1 MYSLSQRSEKLVK
14 LGLLNLRVVLVEGEK
29 SKLELLNKTGI
40 GVKNDTGFLLACDP
54 SEHMTFAMIA
64 EVGIYARHTHV
75 FEVTGPARNIQRL
88 ADQTPS
94 ETYAHHI
101 KLVPTHPDKNG
112 AYVTKDNDF
121 QNNNFWLMN
130 TEGGKLQMWQIGIV
144 TNIAEGYSKY
154 YLSIQLV
161 YSADMYKD
169 GNKIIIPEDQFSNYK
184 EWLSLQKFL
193 EGHVDFESLR
203 HVSELRNEITK
214 TMTVPH
220 ALGPYQCKVLWF
232 NQCRRYGLGQ
242 ITRNGTGGKKGTT
255 ATVRIHATEIE
266 GSEFPALD
274 PGQIVNFKNLR
285 PNPKGFDLLGVT
297 E

>member
-144 TNIAEGYSKY
+144 TNVAEGYSKY

-161 YSADMYKD
+161 YSADMYR
-169 GNKIIIPEDQFSNYK
+169 GGAFLFIPREQFPGYEN
-184 EWLSLQKFL
+184 W
-193 EGHVDFESLR
+193 ESLKIFLSSV
-203 HVSELRNEITK
+203 HDYMTLKPVTEYWPENPKIT
-214 TMTVPH
+214 VLEPN
-220 ALGPYQCKVLWF
+220 QCQVLWF
-232 NQCRRYGLGQ
+232 NQCKRYGLGK
-242 ITRNGTGGKKGTT
+242 IMRNTGGGKKVIT
-255 ATVRIHATEIE
+255 ATVRIHASEIE
-266 GSEFPALD
+266 GQEFPALN
-274 PGQIVNFKNLR
+274 PGQVVNYKSLR
-285 PNPKGFDLLGVT
+285 PNAEGFDLLGVT